1 MPPIS
6 LKIRIQHFGIYAMGP
21 GKADLLE
28 AVARC
33 QSIAAA
39 GRELGYSYW
48 KTRHLLDEMN
58 QCFREPLVIAMKGGK
73 ERGGATVT
81 GLGHEVLE
89 RFRAMEA
96 RAALAIREDL
106 AELEALLAAT
116 PAPSGT
122 APSAAP
128 AAGRPGSTLP

>member
-1 MPPIS
+1 MPPTS
-6 LKIRIQHFGIYAMGP
+6 LKIRILHGGIYAMGP

-48 KTRHLLDEMN
+48 KTRHLVVEMN
-58 QCFREPLVIAMKGGK
+58 QCFRDPLVTAMKGGK

-81 GLGHEVLE
+81 ALGHEVLA

-96 RAALAIREDL
+96 KAALAIQEDL
-106 AELEALLAAT
+106 ADLEALL
-116 PAPSGT
+116 S
-122 APSAAP
+122 
-128 AAGRPGSTLP
+128 